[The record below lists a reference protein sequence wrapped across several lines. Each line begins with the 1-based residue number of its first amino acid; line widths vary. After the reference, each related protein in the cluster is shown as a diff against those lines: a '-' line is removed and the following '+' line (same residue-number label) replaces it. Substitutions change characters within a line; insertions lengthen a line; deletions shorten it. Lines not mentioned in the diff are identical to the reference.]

1 MSGKARAY
9 GGVVIDADG
18 RTLLREPKGH
28 YDGYV
33 WTFPKGRPK
42 EGETKQ
48 EAALRETE
56 EETGVIAEIV
66 APIPGEFEGGTTINE
81 YFLMRPTGRVH
92 ESQDET
98 GLVCWV
104 STPDKAREMINE
116 TTNEVGRERDLE
128 VLEAAL
134 AVHRDLR

>member
-1 MSGKARAY
+1 MSGKAYAY

-18 RTLLREPKGH
+18 RILLREPKGH
-28 YDGYV
+28 YDGFV
-33 WTFPKGRPK
+33 WTFPKGRPN

-66 APIPGEFEGGTTINE
+66 APVPGQFEGGTTINE
-81 YFLMRPTGRVH
+81 YFLMRPTGRAH
-92 ESQDET
+92 QPENET
-98 GLVCWV
+98 DGVCWV

-116 TTNEVGRERDLE
+116 TTNIIGRERDLK

-134 AVHRDLR
+134 AGREDLR